1 MDAVRVDAPDRKAIV
16 QALRDLADRLE
27 DGHGKY
33 ASPQLTAF
41 HQVVEEPLPHVRS
54 FEIPNP
60 WPTRKIPCTG
70 YVLLLGE
77 ETTSTWLI
85 NLLQKEI
92 WHKVEEPKPPAPPF
106 ELSSYTLTQLETS
119 RYLQRGI
126 N

>member
-33 ASPQLTAF
+33 ASPQLIAF

-54 FEIPNP
+54 FEIPDP

-77 ETTSTWLI
+77 ETTQAWLT
-85 NLLQKEI
+85 NLLQTEI
-92 WHKVEEPKPPAPPF
+92 WNRVAKPKPPEPPF
-106 ELSSYTLTQLETS
+106 ELTSYTITQLEDS
-119 RYLQRGI
+119 RYFSRGI
-126 N
+126 K

>member
-1 MDAVRVDAPDRKAIV
+1 MDAVRVEAPDRKAIV

-33 ASPQLTAF
+33 GSAKLTAF
-41 HQVVEEPLPHVRS
+41 HQVVEDPLPHVRS
-54 FEIPNP
+54 FEVPNP

-77 ETTSTWLI
+77 ETTSTWLT

-92 WHKVEEPKPPAPPF
+92 WHKVEEPKPPDSPF
-106 ELSSYTLTQLETS
+106 ELTSYTLTQLENS
-119 RYLQRGI
+119 RYFQRGI
-126 N
+126 K

>member
-16 QALRDLADRLE
+16 QALRDLANRLE

-33 ASPQLTAF
+33 GSAKLTAF

-54 FEIPNP
+54 FEIPDP

-77 ETTSTWLI
+77 ETTKEWLT
-85 NLLQKEI
+85 NLLQTECWNPARK
-92 WHKVEEPKPPAPPF
+92 PKPPEPEF
-106 ELSSYTLTQLETS
+106 ELTSYTLDQLENS
-119 RYLQRGI
+119 RYILRGI
-126 N
+126 K